1 MVDLCSIR
9 KIQVALRQFEES
21 LKEETGLSLNDAM
34 CLCAI
39 EKGYAEPGLLAVQLE
54 LSPSRLSR
62 VLDSLEGRALVV
74 RKIGAED
81 RRNITVSLTKAGAR
95 LIGKYK
101 CAEVNLP
108 AELAFTQD

>member
-9 KIQVALRQFEES
+9 KIQVALRRFEES

-62 VLDSLEGRALVV
+62 VLDSLEARNLIARNV
-74 RKIGAED
+74 AEGD
-81 RRNITVSLTKAGAR
+81 RRNITVSLTKAGTR
-95 LIGKYK
+95 LIAKYK

-108 AELAFTQD
+108 AELAFTQN